1 MSTLRRFIGG
11 LKLQLQGKHHIV
23 GWSMTPEETISFI
36 KSLGKTV
43 LTFYGYSGLGYE
55 DENAMLE
62 IAQKVL
68 SGYSPKTTLINIGV
82 TSVGIG
88 ALYPLAKSMGFETA
102 GIVTSLALEYRGGIN
117 DAVDHV
123 CFVKD
128 KQWGGNLPNSNEL
141 SPTSKA
147 MVTCS
152 DVLVAIGGGGI
163 VDDEMLAGKE
173 MGKPTIFFPA
183 EMNHEVAIRYAK
195 SLGLPAPKTFWNSN
209 DAFGK

>member
-1 MSTLRRFIGG
+1 MGRI
-11 LKLQLQGKHHIV
+11 KLQLRGKNHV
-23 GWSMTPEETISFI
+23 AGWNMTPEETISFF

-55 DENAMLE
+55 DEKGMLE
-62 IAQKVL
+62 IARKVL
-68 SGYSPKTTLINIGV
+68 SGYFPETTLVNIGV
-82 TSVGIG
+82 TKVGCG
-88 ALYPLAKSMGFETA
+88 AIYPLAKSMGFTTT
-102 GIVTSLALEYRGGIN
+102 GIVTSLALEHPVGIAGISE
-117 DAVDHV
+117 AVDHV

-152 DVLVAIGGGGI
+152 DVLVGIGGGGI
-163 VDDEMLAGKE
+163 VDDEMLAGKA
-173 MGKPTIFFPA
+173 MGRPIQHFPA

-195 SLGLPAPKTFWNSN
+195 SLGLPPPESFWR
-209 DAFGK
+209 FKR